1 MEEYKIK
8 LFEQQSIQE
17 DFEYWIREREKAKKD
32 ILYFLYAKKF
42 DDYVYDY
49 GDISDTYCYAVMSKK
64 LTKSKNQKEG

>member
-1 MEEYKIK
+1 MKIK
-8 LFEQQSIQE
+8 EIKE
-17 DFEYWIREREKAKKD
+17 
-32 ILYFLYAKKF
+32 YAKKF